1 VTPPPSLSQAVRV
14 WFKIGCLGFGGPAGQ
29 IALMHREVVETRG
42 WIDEAG
48 FQQALSF
55 CMLLPGPEAQQLA
68 TYLGW
73 RMHGVR
79 GGLVAGLLFILPGL
93 LIVTA
98 VSGLYVAYG
107 QFPATAAALLG
118 IKAAVAALVLQAL
131 IRIGRRNLNRPLT
144 QAIAVLS
151 LLAMSLLSAP
161 FAVVILAA
169 GMAGAL
175 FMPRGAKDA
184 EPLAPSVPGLLG
196 QSVRTALVWAAIWLV
211 PVFVVAILL
220 PASTLARV
228 GLLFSQ
234 LAVVSFG
241 GAYAVLAYVGPA
253 ATSLGWLTPGQMLDG
268 LGLAE
273 TTPGPLILVLVFVA
287 FVGTYQTMA
296 GEGGAGLWAVA
307 AAIMAAWAV
316 FAPSFLWI
324 FVGAPWMERLSRV
337 RWLTAA
343 LTGVSAAVVGVIANL
358 ALWFCLHLL
367 FTRQAAWPVGPL
379 RMDVP
384 DLSSLSF
391 PALGLVVLGLALT
404 FWARTGVLRLI
415 FLMAVAGYAL
425 HLFRMCE

>member
-1 VTPPPSLSQAVRV
+1 MTPQPSLSEAVRV

-48 FQQALSF
+48 FQHALSF
-55 CMLLPGPEAQQLA
+55 CMILPGPEAQQLA

-79 GGLVAGLLFILPGL
+79 GGLIAGLLFILPGL
-93 LIVTA
+93 LVVMA
-98 VSGLYVAYG
+98 LSGLYVG
-107 QFPATAAALLG
+107 FGHLPVAAAGLLG
-118 IKAAVAALVLQAL
+118 VKAAVAALVLQAL

-144 QAIAVLS
+144 LAVAVLS

-161 FAVVILAA
+161 FALVILAA
-169 GMAGAL
+169 GVAGAV
-175 FMPRGAKDA
+175 FMPKAVPDIGPP
-184 EPLAPSVPGLLG
+184 PLPVPGLLR

-211 PVFVVAILL
+211 PVFAVVILL
-220 PASTLARV
+220 PASTLAKV

-287 FVGTYQTMA
+287 FVGAYQTMP
-296 GEGGAGLWAVA
+296 GEAAGLWAVA
-307 AAIMAAWAV
+307 AALMAAWAV

-367 FTRQAAWPVGPL
+367 FTRQTAWSVGPL
-379 RMDVP
+379 GMDVP
-384 DLSSLSF
+384 QISSLSL
-391 PALGLVVLGLALT
+391 PALGLVALGLGLT
-404 FWARTGVLRLI
+404 FWARIGVLRLI
-415 FLMAVAGYAL
+415 FLMAGAGYGV
-425 HLFRMCE
+425 HLIRMCE